1 MTEFKRGLKAGIVSG
16 IIWGVI
22 ASTIGVLQAKIFLTE
37 MSGFGY
43 EMTLMAEQ
51 VFWQFVVMTYLL
63 FIIIG
68 IICGII
74 VGLIYAAVYNSL
86 PSSKSIIKGIVLS
99 LIFWLIFVVG
109 IGFFLTMIGSGVG
122 IDGIESSYIESVAIN
137 LIECVIFGILLG
149 LFWDKF
155 GVNEEIPKEIPKTTI
170 IKTIKCPSCGETT
183 QIQGSIGA
191 RVAVICPKCSTKGF
205 FQFR

>member
-22 ASTIGVLQAKIFLTE
+22 ACTIGVLQAKIFLE
-37 MSGFGY
+37 EKMSGFGY
-43 EMTLMAEQ
+43 EMPLMAEQ
-51 VFWQFVVMTYLL
+51 MFWQFVVMAYPL
-63 FIIIG
+63 FIIGG
-68 IICGII
+68 IILGII

-86 PSSKSIIKGIVLS
+86 PSSKSIIKGIVLL
-99 LIFWLIFVVG
+99 LIFWLIFVG
-109 IGFFLTMIGSGVG
+109 IGFFLTMIGSGKG
-122 IDGIESSYIESVAIN
+122 IEGIESSYIESMAIN
-137 LIECVIFGILLG
+137 LIVLVIFGILLG

-155 GVNEEIPKEIPKTTI
+155 GVIPKEIPKTTI

-183 QIQGSIGA
+183 QVQGGIGT
-191 RVAVICPKCSTKGF
+191 RVTVICPKCNTKGV